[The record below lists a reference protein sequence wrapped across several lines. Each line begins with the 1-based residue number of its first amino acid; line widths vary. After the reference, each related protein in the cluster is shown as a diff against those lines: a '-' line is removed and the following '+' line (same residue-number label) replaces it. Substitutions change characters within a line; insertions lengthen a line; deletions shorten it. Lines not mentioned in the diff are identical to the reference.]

1 MVPSLSSISRGHLC
15 VDLSFFIPFPH
26 SSAAFVTSSE
36 LSDLIW
42 YSSDLM
48 ECTFFT
54 SSTIARLSAQTKRAS
69 WDQIF
74 AFLGRCVFSGWFID
88 LIDTTGD
95 YRWLIMMQCLSL
107 ATLVDLT
114 GVRFGWMQRVLYRI
128 VFLLPNTVFQIY
140 NSAGNRPDSKCVCK
154 IAWPVVMSLSS
165 NWLFIWDSKHPRIQ
179 MLAACSSTCSF

>member
-1 MVPSLSSISRGHLC
+1 MVLPLSSISKGHLC
-15 VDLSFFIPFPH
+15 VTPSFFFIPFPN

-54 SSTIARLSAQTKRAS
+54 NSTIARLSAQRRRAS
-69 WDQIF
+69 WDYIF
-74 AFLGRCVFSGWFID
+74 AFYGRCVFFIGWYID
-88 LIDTTGD
+88 LTDTMGKHS
-95 YRWLIMMQCLSL
+95 WVIMMQCLSL

-114 GVRFGWMQRVLYRI
+114 GVRSDVCNEFFYRI
-128 VFLLPNTVFQIY
+128 VFLLSYTEFQIY
-140 NSAGNRPDSKCVCK
+140 NSAGNRPDSKCICK

-165 NWLFIWDSKHPRIQ
+165 NWLFIWDSKHPRI
-179 MLAACSSTCSF
+179 